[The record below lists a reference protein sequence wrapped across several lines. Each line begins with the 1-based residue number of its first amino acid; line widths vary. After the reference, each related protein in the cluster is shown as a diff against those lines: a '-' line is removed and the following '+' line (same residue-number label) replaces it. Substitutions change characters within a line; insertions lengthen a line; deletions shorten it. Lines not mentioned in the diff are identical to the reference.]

1 MLALLHICGV
11 VRSPPRVSRRALVL
25 GAGAAALPTL
35 PSFAAPLQMT
45 AADGDVGSAILDA
58 WERGDSTSSM
68 RTLVESSAPSS
79 RASASAVAAT
89 TAGWK
94 GLWEARIEHFEK
106 VRWTGLRVRPFYDL
120 DENGGI
126 VSHVHIVF
134 GPLRGWASASG
145 AMKPSLG
152 GDASVTLVFDDFW
165 VGADA
170 PRPRAAPD
178 ETDPFDTF
186 NRLLGRAAFFE
197 GLASFPVDYA
207 DLKKDVVAFRF
218 TAFDSMI
225 VTRRAPAGATPERVQ
240 GA

>member
-1 MLALLHICGV
+1 
-11 VRSPPRVSRRALVL
+11 
-25 GAGAAALPTL
+25 
-35 PSFAAPLQMT
+35 MT
-45 AADGDVGSAILDA
+45 AAAGDAGSAILDA

-68 RTLVESSAPSS
+68 RTLVESSAPSN
-79 RASASAVAAT
+79 RARIGGGGDDRRVE
-89 TAGWK
+89 GPL
-94 GLWEARIEHFEK
+94 GGEIEHFE
-106 VRWTGLRVRPFYDL
+106 RCDGRACACGHSTTSTRTAASCRTCTSYSG
-120 DENGGI
+120 
-126 VSHVHIVF
+126 
-134 GPLRGWASASG
+134 LRGWASASG

-152 GDASVTLVFDDFW
+152 GDASVTLVFDDL

-186 NRLLGRAAFFE
+186 SRLLGRAAFFE

>member
-1 MLALLHICGV
+1 
-11 VRSPPRVSRRALVL
+11 
-25 GAGAAALPTL
+25 
-35 PSFAAPLQMT
+35 
-45 AADGDVGSAILDA
+45 
-58 WERGDSTSSM
+58 
-68 RTLVESSAPSS
+68 
-79 RASASAVAAT
+79 
-89 TAGWK
+89 
-94 GLWEARIEHFEK
+94 
-106 VRWTGLRVRPFYDL
+106 
-120 DENGGI
+120 
-126 VSHVHIVF
+126 
-134 GPLRGWASASG
+134 
-145 AMKPSLG
+145 MKPSLG

-225 VTRRAPAGATPERVQ
+225 VTRRAPAGAPIRSRTYQPSPNARLRPPRLSRRSPPYA